1 MANQIGKIYLCAQ
14 CGAQIIVTKGGTGA
28 VKCCGTEMQQKK

>member
-14 CGAQIIVTKGGTGA
+14 CNAQVIVTKGGAGTIT
-28 VKCCGTEMQQKK
+28 CCGAALQQKK